1 MNETEKSR
9 QSYQVKEKPAVL
21 LLPFLCGLT
30 NRTSVLFFTTHLD
43 EISMKQS
50 RDCYCLGSEEIGQSE
65 AAKKKWTYRKTTLGL
80 FPSMHRLIANFNVHM
95 N

>member
-30 NRTSVLFFTTHLD
+30 NRISVLFFTTHLD
-43 EISMKQS
+43 EISMKHS

-65 AAKKKWTYRKTTLGL
+65 AAKKK
-80 FPSMHRLIANFNVHM
+80 MDIQENHIRLVSFNAQANSKL
-95 N
+95 